1 MRAGIEKFPKNIDL
15 KIVNA
20 FIQKSKL
27 LNGFKAVFELMNSEL
42 CDPSFHDQFIIF
54 RRKIEV
60 EQNLI
65 KSYHKNV

>member
-1 MRAGIEKFPKNIDL
+1 VRAGIEKFPKNIDL

-42 CDPSFHDQFIIF
+42 CDPSFHD
-54 RRKIEV
+54 
-60 EQNLI
+60 
-65 KSYHKNV
+65 